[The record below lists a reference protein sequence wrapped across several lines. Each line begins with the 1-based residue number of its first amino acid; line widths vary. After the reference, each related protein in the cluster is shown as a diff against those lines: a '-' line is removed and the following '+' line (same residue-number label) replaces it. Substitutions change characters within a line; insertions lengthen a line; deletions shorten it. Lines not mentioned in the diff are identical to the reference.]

1 MDGAIFPILAGVL
14 GLIVGSFLNVV
25 IYRLPRDEL
34 SITRPLWSFCP
45 ACTRRILARDNV
57 PVLSWLL
64 LRGRCRFC
72 SSPIS
77 LQYPLIEALTA
88 VVFVAVFDALFVG
101 RTRAELPVTA
111 AGVPMLIA
119 CWVLLAS
126 LLANSVMDVEEYI
139 IDLRLTYFAIGVAVV
154 AHATHLAMS
163 PVSDE
168 INSAVRP
175 SLAAGAA
182 GLAWIVMA
190 PLVARRDRASHEQG
204 ALHESAGL
212 GDGEIVEQ
220 EAQAQTEGPGTDPVG
235 GESAVAPEPGDG
247 GGNHER
253 SAVAGNVFHPVPIVL
268 LFVVLV
274 VLAVATLT
282 ETASDGPLWGMTFRV
297 RAIATLAVLVF
308 VLILAAM
315 QSRPA
320 DAEIVAMLEEERPR
334 ARRVALNE
342 LVFLL
347 PMIAAATAAYLAA
360 RQWIVADDWR
370 GLLGEQPGAGW
381 RLAMGALHG
390 ALGCIT
396 AAALGWGVRI
406 FFTLLF
412 GKEAFGTGDIHLMA
426 AIGAVGGL
434 WMCLIA
440 FFAASLLALLGVAA
454 TLFRKSARAIP
465 FGPWLGVG
473 TLVGLWTHDS
483 VVEVARP
490 AMNEIWRML
499 TAAY

>member
-1 MDGAIFPILAGVL
+1 MDGAVFPILAGVL

-45 ACTRRILARDNV
+45 ACARQILARDNV

-72 SSPIS
+72 SAPIS
-77 LQYPLIEALTA
+77 LQYPLIEALAA

-101 RTRAELPVTA
+101 RALADLPATA
-111 AGVPMLIA
+111 ATVPLLIGY
-119 CWVLLAS
+119 WVLLAS

-154 AHATHLAMS
+154 AHAAHQAALAES
-163 PVSDE
+163 TLID
-168 INSAVRP
+168 AALRP

-182 GLAWIVMA
+182 SLAWIVMGI
-190 PLVARRDRASHEQG
+190 LIARRAPAFPEQG
-204 ALHESAGL
+204 VPAEAQVPGAAESAGPPTHTAPEC
-212 GDGEIVEQ
+212 GVSD
-220 EAQAQTEGPGTDPVG
+220 AVG
-235 GESAVAPEPGDG
+235 GNSAAANLPCESRGAPGAT
-247 GGNHER
+247 H
-253 SAVAGNVFHPVPIVL
+253 VAGERFQPVPIVL
-268 LFVVLV
+268 LFVIL
-274 VLAVATLT
+274 ATLA
-282 ETASDGPLWGMTFRV
+282 TAALWDQAGDGHLCGMSFRV
-297 RAIATLAVLVF
+297 RAIATLALLVF

-334 ARRVALNE
+334 ARRVALKE
-342 LVFLL
+342 LAFLL
-347 PMIAAATAAYLAA
+347 PMMAAAAGAYLAA
-360 RQWIVADDWR
+360 RQWLFADDWR
-370 GLLGEQPGAGW
+370 GLLGDQPGAGW
-381 RLAMGALHG
+381 RLAMGSLDA
-390 ALGCIT
+390 ARGCIA

-426 AIGAVGGL
+426 AIGAMGGL

-440 FFAASLLALLGVAA
+440 FFAASLLALVGVAA

-473 TLVGLWTHDS
+473 TLVALWTHDS
-483 VVEVARP
+483 VVAVARP